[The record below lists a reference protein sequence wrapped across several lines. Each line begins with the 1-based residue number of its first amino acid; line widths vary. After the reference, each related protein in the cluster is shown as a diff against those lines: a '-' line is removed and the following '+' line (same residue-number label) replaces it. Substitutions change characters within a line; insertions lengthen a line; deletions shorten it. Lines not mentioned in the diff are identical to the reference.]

1 MPAAKIAALG
11 SIMLAP
17 RAALHAH
24 PGSVN
29 PKTAPRPLQPARPID
44 ADTPPRRTD
53 GRVNQPLTEV
63 VFL

>member
-1 MPAAKIAALG
+1 MSAAKIAALG
-11 SIMLAP
+11 SITLAP

-29 PKTAPRPLQPARPID
+29 PKKAPGPLQPARPIGAD
-44 ADTPPRRTD
+44 APPKRTD